1 MPSIIICGALN
12 SNTPQQ
18 NAGAFFG
25 EFNFGGWDANIKLN
39 QGHGGLYGFFN
50 LIPAQLNVNLDNLEL
65 IDGAILDQDLKAEQ
79 SANI

>member
-1 MPSIIICGALN
+1 VPFILLCGALN

-18 NAGAFFG
+18 NAGAFVG

-50 LIPAQLNVNLDNLEL
+50 FIPAQLNINLDNMEG
-65 IDGAILDQDLKAEQ
+65 IDGVILDQDTKPIQ
-79 SANI
+79 SGNL